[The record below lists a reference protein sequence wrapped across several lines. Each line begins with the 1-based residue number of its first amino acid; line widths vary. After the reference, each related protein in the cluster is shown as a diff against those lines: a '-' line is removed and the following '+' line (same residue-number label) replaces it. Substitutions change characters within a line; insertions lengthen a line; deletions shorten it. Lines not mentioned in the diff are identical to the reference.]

1 MIKIRDL
8 HAYYGP
14 IEALKGIDM
23 VIEKGKITCLI
34 GSNGAG
40 KSTLMRLIAGLSYPS
55 SIMVDGQTEIVKKNS
70 RQIARMGIIQ
80 VPEGRHVFPGLSVE
94 ENLQTGTIVWH
105 GYFGKKSYE
114 AELEMVYELFP
125 RLKERRRQ
133 LAWSMSGGCWQLEG
147 R

>member
-40 KSTLMRLIAGLSYPS
+40 KSTLMNSISGAITHKG

-80 VPEGRHVFPGLSVE
+80 V
-94 ENLQTGTIVWH
+94 
-105 GYFGKKSYE
+105 
-114 AELEMVYELFP
+114 
-125 RLKERRRQ
+125 
-133 LAWSMSGGCWQLEG
+133 
-147 R
+147 